1 MPRIY
6 AIFAAQRHYLRNTP
20 TGVEFTTDPTEAD
33 DIRIET
39 PYDPAP
45 LTLRDA
51 AAYRQGPVVLLFPDP
66 AASTGQSPLHPKG
79 NTVAPGNTLAAS
91 REASQIGK
99 RWTVVPAP
107 IDLAEG
113 DGYIITLSVA
123 PDHTLAICP
132 DTTDSPG
139 TRPILAGRDTALV
152 GRAPRIF
159 YEEEPAEDEAEDEEA
174 EDEDDGDYCESCD
187 KPVPRGVRWCCHG
200 CHCDVD
206 PGYERGHRW

>member
-6 AIFAAQRHYLRNTP
+6 AIFAAQRHYLRRAADDTI
-20 TGVEFTTDPTEAD
+20 EFTTTADAAD

-39 PYDPAP
+39 PYDPEP

-51 AAYRQGPVVLLFPDP
+51 AAYRQGPVVFLFPDP

-113 DGYIITLSVA
+113 DGYIIALSVA

-159 YEEEPAEDEAEDEEA
+159 YEEDEAEDEEA
-174 EDEDDGDYCESCD
+174 EDEDYCESCD
-187 KPVPRGVRWCCHG
+187 KPVAPGERWCCHG
-200 CHCDVD
+200 CRCDVE
-206 PGYERGHRW
+206 PGYERSHRW